1 MTDRKRRI
9 AVVGAGPAGLSFARA
24 LAGTDAEI
32 IVLERQPLSAL
43 AAPPFDGREI
53 ALTHRSM
60 RSLRDLGVW
69 PLIPSAEIHDMRQAC
84 VLNGRSRFAMMIAPN
99 LADHRPLGVLISNHL
114 LRRALFEAVQ
124 HQANVAIRDG
134 CGVDRAALE
143 GDRVVVTLADGGTLE
158 VDLLIAA
165 VSRFS
170 RLRRQFGIDT
180 DIEPLGRTMLV
191 GRIRHD
197 ADAEGVATEWFD
209 RGRTIAMLPLG
220 RGLSSIV
227 VTLPKD
233 EAEALLALSQTAL
246 DRRLTRYCRGRWG
259 ATALETGLH
268 AYPLTITYAHRFAA
282 ERFALVGDVAV
293 GMHPVTAH
301 GFNFGLAGAM
311 RLARL
316 ISNVPDVGASGP
328 LGRYALAHR
337 LETRPL
343 YQATR
348 SLVGLFTNDRSTAM
362 AARHAAVRV
371 GASRPVRGAL
381 RALLMQ

>member
-1 MTDRKRRI
+1 MTDKKRRI

-32 IVLERQPLSAL
+32 ILLERQPLSAL

-60 RSLRDLGVW
+60 RGLRDLGVW
-69 PLIPSAEIHDMRQAC
+69 SLIPPAEIHDMHQAR
-84 VLNGRSRFAMMIAPN
+84 VLNGRSRFAMTIAPKP
-99 LADHRPLGVLISNHL
+99 ADHRPLGVLISNHL
-114 LRRALFEAVQ
+114 LRRALFEGVQ
-124 HQANVAIRDG
+124 HQKNVAIRAG
-134 CGVDRAALE
+134 CGVDRAAVE
-143 GDRVVVTLADGGTLE
+143 GEHVRVTLADGGTLE

-165 VSRFS
+165 DSRFS
-170 RLRRQFGIDT
+170 QLRGQFGIDT
-180 DIEPLGRTMLV
+180 DLDPLGRTMLV

-209 RGRTIAMLPLG
+209 RGRTMALLPLG

-227 VTLPKD
+227 VTLKTG
-233 EAEALLALSQTAL
+233 EADALLALPPSVL

-259 ATALETGLH
+259 AMTLETALH

-282 ERFALVGDVAV
+282 ERFALIGDAAV

-316 ISNVPDVGASGP
+316 VDHIPDVGASGP
-328 LGRYALAHR
+328 LARYALAHR

-343 YQATR
+343 YRATR
-348 SLVGLFTNDRSTAM
+348 ALVGLFTDDRPAAM
-362 AARHAAVRV
+362 AARHAVVRA